1 MNLFLLD
8 WGHRLISGL
17 DIGFSDSF
25 LYCLLIAF
33 KGASAGRDN
42 SVSGM

>member
-8 WGHRLISGL
+8 WGHNLIL
-17 DIGFSDSF
+17 DLVIGFRDCF

-33 KGASAGRDN
+33 KGASNGL
-42 SVSGM
+42 G